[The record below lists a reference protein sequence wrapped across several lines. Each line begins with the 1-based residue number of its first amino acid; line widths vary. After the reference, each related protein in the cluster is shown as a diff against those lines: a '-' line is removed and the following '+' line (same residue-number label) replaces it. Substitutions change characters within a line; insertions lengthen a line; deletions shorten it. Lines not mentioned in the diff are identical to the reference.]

1 MSSDRAQV
9 PSAGQPAGPG
19 PVAGHWDIVVVG
31 GRIAGASTAWALAPY
46 AERILVVDASRPT
59 TFWPQQSTWD
69 REGNL
74 AWAELG
80 LLETVLACGAPRT
93 YGDTQRVGAD
103 VVERTYPR
111 EDDYSYRMSVP
122 REVLDPALLAAARG
136 RGGVTVLRPARVRD
150 ITVVG
155 DRVCGVTVRHRCVDT
170 RLTCD
175 LLVLADGRLSRTVG
189 LVGATAYRVLE
200 SPWFALLAYYED
212 LPLPTDRSYFS
223 LQDRSVIICTPCGDR
238 QWCIA
243 LDVHQSLIDAAGR
256 HPAQMFTQM
265 VGDDPHLGPAVA
277 AGRRST
283 SIGGAGRMRMLRR
296 PMSGPGWCLVGDAG
310 YHLDPVTAQGT
321 RAALVT
327 ARLLRDRIA
336 DAGRIAG
343 ADLEGL
349 TEQRDAALE
358 ADWEYTEQIVRG

>member
-1 MSSDRAQV
+1 M
-9 PSAGQPAGPG
+9 
-19 PVAGHWDIVVVG
+19 VG

-46 AERILVVDASRPT
+46 AERVLVVDASRPT

-93 YGDTQRVGAD
+93 YGDTQRVGAE

-111 EDDYSYRMSVP
+111 EDAHSYRMSVP
-122 REVLDPALLAAARG
+122 REVLDPALLSGARG
-136 RGGVTVLRPARVRD
+136 RGDVTVLRPARVREV
-150 ITVVG
+150 TAAAG
-155 DRVCGVTVRHRCVDT
+155 RVRGVTVRYQGIDR
-170 RLTCD
+170 RISCD
-175 LLVLADGRLSRTVG
+175 LLVLADGRRSR
-189 LVGATAYRVLE
+189 LPARLGATAYRVVE

-223 LQDRSVIICTPCGDR
+223 LQDRSVVICTPCGDR
-238 QWCIA
+238 QWCIS
-243 LDVHQSLIDAAGR
+243 LDVHQRLIDASGR
-256 HPAQMFTQM
+256 HPAQMFTRM
-265 VGDDPHLGPAVA
+265 LHDDPHLGPAVA

-283 SIGGAGRMRMLRR
+283 SIGGAGRLRMLRR
-296 PMSGPGWCLVGDAG
+296 PMSGPGWCLVGDVG

-327 ARLLRDRIA
+327 ARILRDRIA
-336 DAGRIAG
+336 SAGGVPG
-343 ADLEGL
+343 ADLTGL
-349 TEQRDAALE
+349 TEQRDAVLE
-358 ADWEYTEQIVRG
+358 PDWEYTEQIVRG

>member
-1 MSSDRAQV
+1 VSRDHAED
-9 PSAGQPAGPG
+9 PAAGHRAGPA
-19 PVAGHWDIVVVG
+19 PVAGHWEVVVVG

-103 VVERTYPR
+103 VVERIYPR
-111 EDDYSYRMSVP
+111 EDAYSFRMSVP
-122 REVLDPALLAAARG
+122 REVLDPALLAGARG
-136 RGGVTVLRPARVRD
+136 RGDVTVLRPARVRD
-150 ITVVG
+150 VTVTAG
-155 DRVCGVTVRHRCVDT
+155 RVRGVTVRYRGVDSQ
-170 RLTCD
+170 LTCD
-175 LLVLADGRLSRTVG
+175 LLVLADGRLSRTVAR
-189 LVGATAYRVLE
+189 VGATAYGVLE
-200 SPWFALLAYYED
+200 SPWFALLAYYEN
-212 LPLPTDRSYFS
+212 LPLPADRSYFS

-238 QWCIA
+238 QWCIS
-243 LDVHQSLIDAAGR
+243 LDVHQSLIDASGR
-256 HPAQMFTQM
+256 HPAHMFTRM
-265 VGDDPHLGPAVA
+265 VREDPHLGPAVA

-283 SIGGAGRMRMLRR
+283 SIGGAGRLRMWRR
-296 PMSGPGWCLVGDAG
+296 PMSGPGWCLVGDVG

-327 ARLLRDRIA
+327 ARILRDRIA
-336 DAGRIAG
+336 DAGRVSG
-343 ADLEGL
+343 ADLTGL
-349 TEQRDAALE
+349 TGQRDAALD